1 MFRIGSFDMG
11 YVGKFHHIIADGW
24 SLQIAGESI
33 ARYYSE
39 LVNEMPSS
47 VEAVPSYVDAIE
59 QEQIYLQSERFFEEQ
74 KLFGMKKICYT
85 SRNNGNGQSFGNS
98 RLQKDLD
105 TRERPV
111 CRDPD
116 VYSRTPAFT

>member
-1 MFRIGSFDMG
+1 MSE
-11 YVGKFHHIIADGW
+11 KFHHIIADGW

-74 KLFGMKKICYT
+74 KL
-85 SRNNGNGQSFGNS
+85 
-98 RLQKDLD
+98 L
-105 TRERPV
+105 E
-111 CRDPD
+111 
-116 VYSRTPAFT
+116 